1 MRVAISFKSAEAAQ
15 KALGDMMR
23 ELDSGDASQ
32 VFEVEESDFG
42 PADSVRVEIV
52 NEANDEFTEPSAVV
66 RRD

>member
-42 PADSVRVEIV
+42 PADSVRIEIV

>member
-15 KALGDMMR
+15 NALNGMIH
-23 ELDSGDASQ
+23 ELETGDASQ

-42 PADSVRVEIV
+42 PADSVRIEIV